1 MEMTLNPLLPSSLR
15 LVPLVTVLLFLNG
28 CASMVGERLAGSLGQ
43 GILNQ
48 DDPKTVE
55 AGAPAYLLLIDG
67 MIQDD
72 PENGALLRAGADLYG
87 AYSSIFVED
96 LERARRMAA
105 KARDYS
111 RRAFCFDYQLI
122 CALESGELA
131 AYRAA
136 LDEVDEGDAAMLYS
150 YATNWAGWI

>member
-1 MEMTLNPLLPSSLR
+1 MEILLIPPVSFFSPR
-15 LVPLVTVLLFLNG
+15 LVFLLVVGLLLNG

-87 AYSSIFVED
+87 AYSSVFVED
-96 LERARRMAA
+96 AERARRMAA

-111 RRAFCFDYQLI
+111 RRAFC
-122 CALESGELA
+122 
-131 AYRAA
+131 
-136 LDEVDEGDAAMLYS
+136 
-150 YATNWAGWI
+150 